1 MMILCVQIRES
12 LYLLCMRLII
22 QCLLGIYGIALILMT
37 SEDTTLGQKP
47 RGKQTRSKRNLVHIL
62 HPQTVLAQRLGV
74 IFFAVQRS
82 LVVPGRCFF

>member
-1 MMILCVQIRES
+1 MILCVQIRES

-74 IFFAVQRS
+74 IFLQYKGLWLYQGGVF
-82 LVVPGRCFF
+82 